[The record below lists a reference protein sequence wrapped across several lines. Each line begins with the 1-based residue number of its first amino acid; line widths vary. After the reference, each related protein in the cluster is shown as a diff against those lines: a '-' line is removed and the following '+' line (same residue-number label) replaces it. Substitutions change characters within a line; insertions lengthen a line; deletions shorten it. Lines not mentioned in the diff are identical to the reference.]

1 MLNLPHHLPLLYLI
15 SNRHA
20 CRLNPDISN
29 VEEAQLAAIRL
40 AAQAGCQLIQI
51 REKDL
56 SPRALVHFTRQAI
69 AAARPHGAKVLVN
82 DRLDVALAAGADG
95 VHLRVSSLSAEEVR
109 AVVTSKG
116 LKDFLIGVSTH
127 SLAEAATAEADGA
140 DFIVCGP
147 VYETPSKQAY
157 GAPLGLHRFAE
168 ICQTVRIPVLA
179 LGGISAANFHEPL
192 RYGAAGIA
200 AISLFCDTANLPSQI
215 RALQQPPPHS

>member
-1 MLNLPHHLPLLYLI
+1 MNLSHPPPLLYLI

-20 CRLNPDISN
+20 FRRNPDLSN
-29 VEEAQLAAIRL
+29 VEGAQLTAIRL

-56 SPRALVHFTRQAI
+56 SARALAHFTRQAI

-82 DRLDVALAAGADG
+82 DRLDVALAAGTDG
-95 VHLRVSSLSAEEVR
+95 VHLRVSSIGAAEVR
-109 AVVTSKG
+109 AAVTSKG

-127 SLAEAATAEADGA
+127 SLSEAEAAEKGSA

-157 GAPLGLHRFAE
+157 GAPLGLQGFTE
-168 ICQTVRIPVLA
+168 ICRAVQIPVLA
-179 LGGISAANFHEPL
+179 LGGINAKNSYEPL
-192 RYGAAGIA
+192 QHGAAGIA
-200 AISLFCDTANLPSQI
+200 AISLFSDISNLESQI
-215 RALQQPPPHS
+215 QALQQAPPPP